1 MILIPRS
8 RRQRGFSI
16 VELMVAVTISII
28 MFAVIIELFA
38 SNKQAYRLQEGAS
51 ALNESA
57 RYAVSHLQYFLR
69 LADHW
74 GGVQP
79 ENVSVDAGVPLPL
92 ATDCDGDG
100 VVAVVGFRGYEGG
113 SAPPLTCVA
122 DANYVPNTDM
132 FFIRYGAG
140 HANIHTFTDAAAPF
154 PPNGMPIVVLPP
166 QPPAEPIRSAYVES
180 ANGAG
185 LWLRTVVGRRAV
197 IFNNTDLDALP
208 GDVYDAGD
216 PDPLNTTNYRFQA
229 MLYFIQPCQ
238 NPASGSSATECDA
251 DDDAIPTLVR
261 MTLNPDLSF
270 TAQEVVAGV
279 ESMQLL
285 YGVDIN
291 ADFVADRYDDA
302 TTIDSNDNWAQVV
315 AVRVSLVVLNPERD
329 NTVDDTATYY
339 LEDTTWIP
347 PDEARNFRR
356 SQFDFTVQIRN
367 VTRS

>member
-1 MILIPRS
+1 MTLIARP

-16 VELMVAVTISII
+16 VELMVAVTISVI

-79 ENVSVDAGVPLPL
+79 ENVSVDAGVPSPL

-113 SAPPLTCVA
+113 SVPPLTCVA

-132 FFIRYGAG
+132 FFIRYAAG
-140 HANIHTFTDAAAPF
+140 HENDRAVADASLPF
-154 PPNGMPIVVLPP
+154 PPNGMPMAPLP
-166 QPPAEPIRSAYVES
+166 PPAEPIRAAYID
-180 ANGAG
+180 GAHGGG
-185 LWLRTVVGRRAV
+185 LWVRTVVGRRAV
-197 IFNNTDLDALP
+197 IFNSTDLDDLP

-216 PDPLNTTNYRFQA
+216 PDPLGATNYRYQA
-229 MLYFIQPCQ
+229 MLYFIRPCQ
-238 NPASGSSATECDA
+238 NPASGTSASECDA

-315 AVRVSLVVLNPERD
+315 TVRVSLVVLNPERD

-339 LEDTTWIP
+339 LEDTTWTA
-347 PDEARNFRR
+347 PDDARNFRR

-367 VTRS
+367 VTRY

>member
-1 MILIPRS
+1 MTLITRS

-79 ENVSVDAGVPLPL
+79 ENVSVDAGVSLPL

-113 SAPPLTCVA
+113 STSPLTCVA
-122 DANYVPNTDM
+122 DANYVANTDM

-140 HANIHTFTDAAAPF
+140 HDTGHTMTDASLPF
-154 PPNGMPIVVLPP
+154 PPNGMPMAPSVPP
-166 QPPAEPIRSAYVES
+166 VAPINAAYING
-180 ANGAG
+180 AGGAG
-185 LWLRTVVGRRAV
+185 LWVRTVVGRRAV
-197 IFNNTDLDALP
+197 LFESTGLDSLP
-208 GDVYDAGD
+208 GDVYSSAD

-229 MLYFIQPCQ
+229 MLYFIRPCQ

-279 ESMQLL
+279 ESMQLR

-302 TTIDSNDNWAQVV
+302 ATIDSNDNWEQVV

-347 PDEARNFRR
+347 PDDARHFRR

-367 VTRS
+367 ATRS